1 MAIPSSALAMLFS
14 GILIFVTY
22 TSPFVSEVWKKF
34 ENVPLQKKQ
43 ILQRVMRTLQI
54 GSTFLHQIYRL
65 KKMRLIFIET
75 VCTGCSMKC
84 LVKVLL
90 EHHYNVND

>member
-1 MAIPSSALAMLFS
+1 
-14 GILIFVTY
+14 
-22 TSPFVSEVWKKF
+22 
-34 ENVPLQKKQ
+34 
-43 ILQRVMRTLQI
+43 MRTLQI

-84 LVKVLL
+84 LVKILL
-90 EHHYNVND
+90 EHHYNAND